1 LESAEWR
8 GLASISDVGRTALLL
23 MMRFGWKSGLFR
35 NHVLATGARPGT
47 ERAVLRFAIT
57 LVAAFPATSKK
68 GAFVTDKKKMP
79 ADGGGIAKGKP
90 DGVSGSPDTGEVG
103 GVHGRSSG
111 GESGG
116 GAYPNPHS
124 GKGPTHS
131 RFSGGQTA
139 KAYYGGDN
147 PNATT
152 KPHKSLEEAQRETRS
167 QGPVPAERETHN
179 PAPDKD
185 YSDKEQPFTDGE
197 ENDPEIDDE

>member
-1 LESAEWR
+1 M
-8 GLASISDVGRTALLL
+8 ASSGEYQRCRAHRPVTDDA
-23 MMRFGWKSGLFR
+23 RFGWKSGFIR
-35 NHVLATGARPGT
+35 QRCSCDGARPGT

-57 LVAAFPATSKK
+57 LIAQQFPAVSKK
-68 GAFVTDKKKMP
+68 GSFVTDKKKMP

-131 RFSGGQTA
+131 RFSGGQTE

-152 KPHKSLEEAQRETRS
+152 KPRKSHEEAQRETRS
-167 QGPVPAERETHN
+167 HGPMRAERETSN

-185 YSDKEQPFTDGE
+185 YSNEEQPSTNGGGKRSGD
-197 ENDPEIDDE
+197 